1 MGLVSTG
8 VSLLSRA
15 GTFLGG
21 LFGRGATAVAGG
33 GALARVGRAAIGPFG
48 QSLAGGA
55 LGAAAITGFGGDGQ
69 VGAPGGAGIAGGS
82 QLAAI
87 VAGGGQPTPLAGG
100 RFLVTAP
107 NGDVQIFNRNGMA
120 VRPQLIIPAGQRL
133 PGGAVVVSTRQG
145 GALIGITK
153 RRARRA
159 FSTEVRRVRRT
170 IQGCRAVLS
179 AAEKPKRRS

>member
-1 MGLVSTG
+1 MAGG
-8 VSLLSRA
+8 AGRALLP
-15 GTFLGG
+15 TI
-21 LFGRGATAVAGG
+21 GRG
-33 GALARVGRAAIGPFG
+33 LISPFG

-55 LGAAAITGFGGDGQ
+55 LGAAAITGFGGG
-69 VGAPGGAGIAGGS
+69 GEAPGGAGIAGGS

-133 PGGAVVVSTRQG
+133 PGGAIVVSTRQG

-153 RRARRA
+153 RRRRVA
-159 FSTEVRRVRRT
+159 FRTEIRRVRQT

-179 AAEKPKRRS
+179 AAEKPKRRSSHG